1 MSDSFKSCKI
11 SKYYTTKHK
20 NYFKIYDHIFKKYI
34 GKKIILVEIGVL
46 NGGSLFMW
54 RNFFNGNAEII
65 GVDLNPNAK
74 KSGKNMGLK
83 FLLATSLIQI
93 FGKIFIRKFDLI
105 IYQI

>member
-1 MSDSFKSCKI
+1 MSDSFKSFKI

-74 KSGKNMGLK
+74 KWEKHGFKI
-83 FLLATSLIQI
+83 FIATSLIQI
-93 FGKIFIRKFDLI
+93 FGKIFLTKLAMSTL
-105 IYQI
+105 